1 MKRRIF
7 ISSSLMAIGGAAV
20 IGCGK
25 KAETTENAVDTTA
38 TKPVTPAPAKPI
50 GLQLYSLRDIL
61 SDNTKVKSTIE
72 QLASW
77 GYTEFETYGYS
88 NGNLFGMTSKEFNDF
103 VKSLGARVVSGH
115 YGPDVLK
122 GDWAKAVEDAK
133 YGGQE
138 YMVLP
143 YIDEKERTA
152 DGYKKIIDLVNKSAE
167 TSKSAGIR
175 MGYHNHDFEF
185 QKVKGTASKVQK
197 ESGDKTGFELLLEGL
212 NKDNVSIELDLYWVV
227 RAGLDPEQLFDK
239 YPGRFEQWHVKD
251 MDKADPSKNADIGTG
266 SIDFKK
272 LFTLAEKSGMKH
284 WYVEQE
290 TYPADPM
297 TSAKNSI
304 AYLKTI

>member
-7 ISSSLMAIGGAAV
+7 LSSSLMAIGGVAV

-25 KAETTENAVDTTA
+25 KPETTETAVDTTSVPLA
-38 TKPVTPAPAKPI
+38 KAPAKPMGI
-50 GLQLYSLRDIL
+50 QLYSLRDIL
-61 SDNTKVKSTIE
+61 ADNTKVKSTVE
-72 QLASW
+72 QLVSW
-77 GYTEFETYGYS
+77 GYTEFEAYGYS
-88 NGNLFGMTSKEFNDF
+88 KGNLFGMTSKEFNDF
-103 VKSLGARVVSGH
+103 VKSLGARVVSAH

-122 GDWAKAVEDAK
+122 NEWQKAVEDAQ
-133 YGGQE
+133 YAGQE

-152 DGYKKIIDLVNKSAE
+152 DGYTKIIELVNKSAE
-167 TSKSAGIR
+167 VSKTAGIR

-197 ESGDKTGFELLLEGL
+197 EAGDKTGFELLLDGL
-212 NKDNVSIELDLYWVV
+212 NKDLVSIELDLYWVV
-227 RAGLDPEQLFDK
+227 RAGQDPEQIFMK

-251 MDKADPSKNADIGTG
+251 MDKADPTKNADVGTG

-272 LFTLAEKSGMKH
+272 LFMHAEHAGLKH

-290 TYPADPM
+290 TYPVDPM
-297 TSAKNSI
+297 SSAKNSI
-304 AYLKTI
+304 DYLKTI

>member
-7 ISSSLMAIGGAAV
+7 LSSSLMAIGGAAV

-25 KAETTENAVDTTA
+25 AAESTSSAGSTAADTTA
-38 TKPVTPAPAKPI
+38 MAKKLLDVKPY
-50 GLQLYSLRDIL
+50 GLQLYTLRDIL

-72 QLASW
+72 QLVQW
-77 GYTEFETYGYS
+77 GYTDFESYGYS
-88 NGNLFGMTSKEFNDF
+88 KGKMFGMTSKEFNDF
-103 VKSLGARVVSGH
+103 VKGLGARVVSGH
-115 YGPDVLK
+115 YGPDVIK
-122 GDWAKAVEDAK
+122 NEWKKAVEDAQ
-133 YGGQE
+133 YAGQE

-152 DGYKKIIDLVNKSAE
+152 DGYKKIIELVNKGAE
-167 TSKSAGIR
+167 TTKSAGIR

-185 QKVKGTASKVQK
+185 KPVEKVEGQN
-197 ESGDKTGFELLLEGL
+197 GFEMLLAGL
-212 NKDNVSIELDLYWVV
+212 DPNLVSFELDLYWVV
-227 RAGLDPEQLFDK
+227 RAGQDPEAIFMK

-266 SIDFKK
+266 SIDFTK
-272 LFTLAEKSGMKH
+272 LFEHASHAGMKH

-290 TYPADPM
+290 TYPVDPM

-304 AYLKTI
+304 DYLKTI